1 MNIKIVENGKDI
13 RKRFSENFLLSWKE
27 FKTENNEWIKLMTGK
42 GYSLSSNMLHLYELI
57 AISKETSFESAIK
70 RLKAKEGDV
79 YFMSEDESFPDCEGV
94 VLDGVSYK
102 GGVFKAPAVQLAE
115 LIEKEW
121 NNGEDAEN
129 TLPFDLY
136 VFDET
141 MKKAIVFTADMASY
155 EDEEDG
161 EVVEVETRLC
171 FSCKRRRNIEGSLQK

>member
-1 MNIKIVENGKDI
+1 MNIKIVENGIDI
-13 RKRFSENFLLSWKE
+13 RKRFSENFLLTWKE

-42 GYSLSSNMLHLYELI
+42 GYSLSSDMLHMYELI
-57 AISKETSFESAIK
+57 AISKESSFESSIK

-79 YFMSEDESFPDCEGV
+79 YFMSEEESFPDCEGV

-102 GGVFKAPAVQLAE
+102 GGVFKSPAVQLAA

-121 NNGEDAEN
+121 SLRENVEN

-141 MKKAIVFTADMASY
+141 MKKAVVFTADIASY
-155 EDEEDG
+155 EVEEDG
-161 EVVEVETRLC
+161 ELVEVETRLC
-171 FSCKRRRNIEGSLQK
+171 FSCKCRKGFEK